1 MSEPSA
7 QHHALVGS
15 AFIVVGAVA
24 IQTSAAVIT
33 PVFSAIGP
41 SAASAWRFAVGAIL
55 LLGVTRPALR
65 HWTWHQWRATL
76 ALGVSTAFMNQCF
89 YQSIARI
96 PLGAAVAVEYLGP
109 FFVAALGKRSWRH
122 LGFVALAGAGVLA
135 LARPGGGVTVV
146 GMLFAAGSGLG
157 WAAYAFSSHRVG
169 GATSGFGG
177 LAVSMSIS
185 ALLTLPFALGSV
197 GRVVGDPVLLGRIAL
212 TALLA
217 IVIGFGAEMQALR
230 RVRPSIVSVLLAL
243 DPAVAFAVG
252 FVLLNQT
259 VSPWDLVGLVC
270 VIGAGVGVTTDV
282 DEGDL
287 GAPR

>member
-1 MSEPSA
+1 LSEHSA

-15 AFIVVGAVA
+15 AFIVVGAIA
-24 IQTSAAVIT
+24 IQTSAAVIM

-41 SAASAWRFAVGAIL
+41 SAASAWRFVLGAMF
-55 LLGVTRPALR
+55 LLGATRPALR
-65 HWTWHQWRATL
+65 TWTRHQWRATI

-122 LGFVALAGAGVLA
+122 LGFVAVAGAGVLA

-146 GMLFAAGSGLG
+146 GILFAAGSGLG

-169 GATSGFGG
+169 GATPGFGG
-177 LAVSMSIS
+177 LAVAMSIS
-185 ALLTLPFALGSV
+185 ALVTLPFALGSL
-197 GRVVGDPVLLGRIAL
+197 GRVVGDPVLLGRVAV

-243 DPAVAFAVG
+243 DPAVAFAAG
-252 FVLLNQT
+252 FVLLHQH
-259 VSPWDLVGLVC
+259 VSPWDLVGLAC

-287 GAPR
+287 GVPR